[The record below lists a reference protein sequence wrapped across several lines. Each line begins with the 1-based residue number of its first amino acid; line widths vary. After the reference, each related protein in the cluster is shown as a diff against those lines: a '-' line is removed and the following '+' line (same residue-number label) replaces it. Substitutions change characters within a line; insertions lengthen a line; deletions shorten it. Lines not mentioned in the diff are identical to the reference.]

1 MALEITE
8 EPVNDKQF
16 WHHATKYASAVDD
29 DEPFVNE
36 IAYMM
41 VTLHRTGA

>member
-1 MALEITE
+1 MSIE
-8 EPVNDKQF
+8 ETCKIETDEDDF
-16 WHHATKYASAVDD
+16 WHQSTIYTCNNT

-41 VTLHRTGA
+41 VTLHGNGA